1 MTSRK
6 WGSCFPALAKLGRG
20 TRYPWWMKGLKIKC
34 RSRFDSDCF
43 AILAQD
49 DNPKIDAH
57 DDIAEMGFVL
67 SRPSQARTGH
77 PLVVV
82 SVVREEQPQILRS
95 AQDDTANSRVRAI
108 PPKPSLD
115 GAPIF

>member
-49 DNPKIDAH
+49 DNPKIAAQ

-67 SRPSQARTGH
+67 SRPSEARTGH
-77 PLVVV
+77 PI
-82 SVVREEQPQILRS
+82 SVVGEGLENQMQVPVRLRLLRNPRS
-95 AQDDTANSRVRAI
+95 
-108 PPKPSLD
+108 
-115 GAPIF
+115 G